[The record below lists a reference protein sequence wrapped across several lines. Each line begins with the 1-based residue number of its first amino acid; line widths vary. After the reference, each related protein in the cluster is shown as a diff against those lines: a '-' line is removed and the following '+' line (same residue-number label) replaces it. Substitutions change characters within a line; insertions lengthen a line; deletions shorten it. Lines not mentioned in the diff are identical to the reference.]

1 MLFRSMPAWLGSELF
16 NGMVAPLVPYGIR
29 GVITYQG
36 EANADR
42 GAQYRVLFPEFI
54 KGWREAWGQ
63 GDFPFVAVQL
73 APYDKSRN
81 RPLEQIAATPEDS
94 DWARLRE
101 AQSLTVKAVPNTAL
115 VVTTDLG
122 EKDDLTPARKEP
134 VGARLAVAARA
145 LAYGEKL
152 MASGPVFKEMAVQGE
167 KVLVRFDHLGGG
179 LEARGGKLTGFAI
192 CGEDKKFV
200 WADAQIQPDHSI
212 LVGAEAV
219 KKPVA
224 VRFGWAD

>member
-1 MLFRSMPAWLGSELF
+1 MRNDYAAAVQKFNSEVEEMKKQGKRPSSLPPKAPVMPAWLGSELF

-81 RPLEQIAATPEDS
+81 RPLEQIVALPEDS

-101 AQSLTVKAVPNTAL
+101 AQCS
-115 VVTTDLG
+115 
-122 EKDDLTPARKEP
+122 ARSSP
-134 VGARLAVAARA
+134 
-145 LAYGEKL
+145 
-152 MASGPVFKEMAVQGE
+152 
-167 KVLVRFDHLGGG
+167 
-179 LEARGGKLTGFAI
+179 
-192 CGEDKKFV
+192 
-200 WADAQIQPDHSI
+200 
-212 LVGAEAV
+212 
-219 KKPVA
+219 
-224 VRFGWAD
+224 